1 MRSKF
6 TPTILFVLL
15 LAPWLTSCSPK
26 DGIIRPA
33 ELQHVRKLFSLSDVR
48 VTDPQMLSLQEL
60 DHEYLKSLEVDRLLS
75 LFRKEAGLSQQG
87 FEPYPYWESEDVWG
101 GGPLAGHIMGFWLS
115 SMAMMYQS
123 TGDPEIYPLVEKA
136 LKGLKECQEA
146 DGEGF
151 VGAQP
156 GVKGVFAE
164 VAKGNFTTTNPLI
177 NKMWEPV
184 YVMNKLMLGL
194 YDVYNTFGA
203 PLAKEIL
210 VDLGDWFGTHV
221 IDKLDHEKMQELLVC
236 EHGSI
241 NESYVDIYSLTGEDR
256 FLSWAGR
263 LNDEDMWVPAAEG
276 KDILNG
282 WHANTQ
288 IPKFTGFE
296 RIYTYTGNEDFRRAA
311 RFFWHTVVS
320 KHTWVNGGNS
330 TGEHFFPIDQFEK
343 RVEGSGGPESC
354 NSVNMMRL
362 TEALYQD
369 DGDMEYIDYYER
381 VLLNHIVANYDPEQ
395 GMCAYFTPVRPASI
409 KNYSSKYDSFWCCT
423 GTGMQAPAKFGKM
436 IYSAAGDTLFV
447 NMFISSD
454 LQWKDEKVSLTMETA
469 FPADNKVK
477 LAIAPERG
485 KSFALAIRHPW
496 WSEDLRVTV
505 NGDEV
510 DVKAVENGGYVT
522 VERKW
527 KKGDEVAIELS
538 PSLRTEPVPGGTHY
552 HAFLYGPVLLGTRI
566 EEPSLDPSI
575 FHQPTKVMIN
585 KRAEGITS
593 PELTAPA
600 REVVASAERVA
611 GDKKL
616 RFQVP
621 ASVATREF
629 SLEPYNGIHFC
640 RYSMYF
646 KDYSEED

>member
-1 MRSKF
+1 MPPKEGIVC
-6 TPTILFVLL
+6 TP
-15 LAPWLTSCSPK
+15 A
-26 DGIIRPA
+26 
-33 ELQHVRKLFSLSDVR
+33 LQPVRKLFSLSDVR

-87 FEPYPYWESEDVWG
+87 FEPYPYWESEDVWD

-123 TGDPEIYPLVEKA
+123 TGDLEIYPLVGKA

-146 DGEGF
+146 DWEGF

-177 NKMWEPV
+177 NQMWEPV

-194 YDVYNTFGA
+194 YDVYNTFGT

-221 IDKLDHEKMQELLVC
+221 IDKLDHEQLQKLLVC

-241 NESYVDIYSLTGEDR
+241 NESYVDIYSLTGADR
-256 FLSWAGR
+256 FLSWAER

-296 RIYTYTGNEDFRRAA
+296 RIYTYTGNEDFRRTV
-311 RFFWHTVVS
+311 RFFWHTVVG

-343 RVEGSGGPESC
+343 RLEGSGGPESC

-369 DGDMEYIDYYER
+369 DGDMDYIDYYER

-395 GMCAYFTPVRPASI
+395 GMCAYFTPVRPASV

-423 GTGMQAPAKFGKM
+423 GTGMQVPAKFGKM
-436 IYSAAGDTLFV
+436 IYSASGDTLFV

-454 LQWKDEKVSLTMETA
+454 LQLKDKKVSLTMETA
-469 FPADNKVK
+469 FPADDKVK
-477 LAIAPERG
+477 LAIGSGGG
-485 KSFALAIRHPW
+485 KRFALAIRHPW
-496 WSEDLRVTV
+496 WSGDLKVAV
-505 NGDEV
+505 NGVEV
-510 DVKAVENGGYVT
+510 DAKTAENGGYVT
-522 VERKW
+522 AERKW
-527 KKGDEVAIELS
+527 KKGDEVAIELA
-538 PSLRTEPVPGGTHY
+538 PSLRTEPVPGGTGY

-566 EEPSLDPSI
+566 EDPSLEPAV
-575 FHQPTKVMIN
+575 FHQPTKVLIN

-600 REVVASAERVA
+600 GEVVASTQRAA
-611 GDKKL
+611 ADKKL

-640 RYSMYF
+640 RYSIYF

>member
-1 MRSKF
+1 MKSLF
-6 TPTILFVLL
+6 TSSALFVLL
-15 LAPWLTSCSPK
+15 LASCLTSCSQK
-26 DGIIRPA
+26 EGIVCTPA
-33 ELQHVRKLFSLSDVR
+33 LQPVRKLFSLSDVR

-177 NKMWEPV
+177 NQMWEPV

-194 YDVYNTFGA
+194 YDVYNTFGT

-221 IDKLDHEKMQELLVC
+221 IDKLDHEQLQKLLVC

-256 FLSWAGR
+256 FLSWAER

-311 RFFWHTVVS
+311 RFFWHTVVG

-343 RVEGSGGPESC
+343 RLEGSGGPESC

-369 DGDMEYIDYYER
+369 DGDMDYIDYYER

-395 GMCAYFTPVRPASI
+395 GMCAYFTPVRPASV

-436 IYSAAGDTLFV
+436 IYSASGDTLFV

-454 LQWKDEKVSLTMETA
+454 LQWKDKKVSLTMETA
-469 FPADNKVK
+469 FPADDKVK
-477 LAIAPERG
+477 LAIGSGGG
-485 KSFALAIRHPW
+485 KRFALAIRHPW
-496 WSEDLRVTV
+496 WSGDLKVAV
-505 NGDEV
+505 NGVEV
-510 DVKAVENGGYVT
+510 DAKTAESGGYVT

-527 KKGDEVAIELS
+527 KKGDEVAIELA
-538 PSLRTEPVPGGTHY
+538 PSLRTEPVPGGTGY

-566 EEPSLDPSI
+566 EDPSLEPAV
-575 FHQPTKVMIN
+575 FHQPTKVLIN

-600 REVVASAERVA
+600 GEVVALAQRAAE
-611 GDKKL
+611 DKKL

-640 RYSMYF
+640 RYSIYF